1 MVINL
6 TPKIEYHAYR
16 KLEPILFKS
25 LNPTCGKEA
34 YVLHLFDLLM
44 EIYFYEF
51 ETIVFFW
58 HER

>member
-1 MVINL
+1 
-6 TPKIEYHAYR
+6 
-16 KLEPILFKS
+16 
-25 LNPTCGKEA
+25 
-34 YVLHLFDLLM
+34 LHLFDLLM